1 MTQDRSLEIS
11 KEQIKSLLRLQHYQD
26 VLALLQQEASDAHQS
41 EYSFDCLYELG
52 KALVLLGQY
61 DEAQQ
66 ACQELI
72 ELRPTD
78 HRGQLLRAFLL
89 SRLGQPESARRLA
102 GLNLEGPRKADG
114 LWLLGTI
121 ALELSQLNE
130 AEQHLLSSLEE
141 DRSSDTCALDLAITY
156 GYQGKRDQ
164 ALHLLTDRI
173 LPKVLEGQIGSS
185 NLMRTGT
192 AYLAIGQLDSA
203 LEHYSQAL
211 AKDGGSASAYS
222 NCGIIHHIQGRLDEA
237 IACQMMAV
245 LVDPMHANS
254 HLNLAMASLLLG
266 DYTTGFQEYEWR
278 RTLRDDPVIT
288 VQVSIAE
295 ITSSDDLPGT
305 VILSHENGVG
315 DCVQFMRYARLFHNL
330 GSETILVCP
339 PPLVGLAEHS
349 GMFKEI
355 HTHNNFELADPVNCG
370 WIPALS
376 IPKVFGA
383 TPDTPLVQEPY
394 LQAQPDR
401 VNYWTNNMRGDTT
414 KQLIVGLHWQG
425 NPDAERTTFRGRS
438 LPLAA
443 YEPLASL
450 AGVTFVSLQKGHGS
464 EQLEQSAFRDRFVD
478 CQDEVSAT
486 WDFMETLAMIK
497 ACDVVI
503 SNDSGLAHLAGAVG
517 HPVWLLLA
525 LVPEWRW
532 GLEGETTAWYP
543 SMRIHRQ
550 TTQGDWATV
559 VQSVRQKLVAMGG

>member
-1 MTQDRSLEIS
+1 M
-11 KEQIKSLLRLQHYQD
+11 
-26 VLALLQQEASDAHQS
+26 
-41 EYSFDCLYELG
+41 
-52 KALVLLGQY
+52 
-61 DEAQQ
+61 
-66 ACQELI
+66 
-72 ELRPTD
+72 
-78 HRGQLLRAFLL
+78 
-89 SRLGQPESARRLA
+89 
-102 GLNLEGPRKADG
+102 
-114 LWLLGTI
+114 
-121 ALELSQLNE
+121 
-130 AEQHLLSSLEE
+130 
-141 DRSSDTCALDLAITY
+141 
-156 GYQGKRDQ
+156 
-164 ALHLLTDRI
+164 
-173 LPKVLEGQIGSS
+173 
-185 NLMRTGT
+185 
-192 AYLAIGQLDSA
+192 
-203 LEHYSQAL
+203 
-211 AKDGGSASAYS
+211 
-222 NCGIIHHIQGRLDEA
+222 
-237 IACQMMAV
+237 
-245 LVDPMHANS
+245 S